1 MGPATIHSTTKHQV
15 EIRVDERL
23 RNGINWP
30 PFLFFF
36 LYFAACCP
44 ISRHKRRR
52 VKFRKELRG
61 VKSKLTKQGRA
72 GFFFFFISPSSYFF
86 FLHIRFY
93 YNYLHFLPLL
103 SSFEKQ
109 FFHIFWSKN
118 AQQLLLLSSSSSW
131 HQCMSE

>member
-30 PFLFFF
+30 LFFF
-36 LYFAACCP
+36 LYFAARCP

-52 VKFRKELRG
+52 VKFGKELRG

-72 GFFFFFISPSSYFF
+72 GFFFLFLRLHIFLYF

-109 FFHIFWSKN
+109 FFHIF
-118 AQQLLLLSSSSSW
+118 
-131 HQCMSE
+131 